1 MAENK
6 ISFEESLSSLENIV
20 ARLESGECSL
30 EESIK
35 LFEKGM
41 KNINLCREALK
52 NAQKR
57 ILSLTEF
64 ETENETDA

>member
-64 ETENETDA
+64 KTENETDA